1 MKQIHYSSTLFY
13 YDGPQVFDARDAIGG
28 HYVAVAVPAG
38 EGQDR
43 YLLRGVAPEALGLFR
58 SGRMDLRSLL
68 LNSSEEDWYLATFGA
83 NPDESLRLESQGSSQ
98 PKSAWLPNP
107 GFFLHRHPSTD
118 DVVERARRE
127 NTLVVEIRA
136 DSPQAAMEHR
146 VAADTLAGI
155 LSGFQALVRHSHR
168 RATRGL
174 GSGSRPPGS
183 DTMEVLVPAAPGSF
197 RVILA
202 SAHPPKPNLFGD
214 SFLKPALKRIDT
226 VFEHAE
232 DPSGTVAHLREN
244 RGHFAGATLK
254 LLRFLNQ
261 RHTGLRYAWADQ
273 HSDRATR
280 LGVTHSAAARI
291 VEASVSAPEIATET
305 VTLTGRF
312 QKINRRTGVWGLL
325 TEHGPVGGRLRQGG
339 PDLDGLEVGGRYR
352 FVCEERIE
360 TTRVS
365 RKDTPTRTLVSH
377 EPAPD

>member
-1 MKQIHYSSTLFY
+1 MKQIFYTATLFY
-13 YDGPQVFDARDAIGG
+13 HDGPLLFEARDAIGG
-28 HYVAVAVPAG
+28 HYIAAAVEDREG
-38 EGQDR
+38 EAR
-43 YLLRGVAPEALGLFR
+43 YLLRGVAPGEI
-58 SGRMDLRSLL
+58 GRLRTGRIDLKSLL
-68 LNSSEEDWYLATFGA
+68 LEAPEDDWYLATFGDDLEA
-83 NPDESLRLESQGSSQ
+83 PLRLERHTS
-98 PKSAWLPNP
+98 PLVETDYLPER
-107 GFFLHRHPSTD
+107 GLLLHDHPPD
-118 DVVERARRE
+118 DEIVETARKE

-136 DSPQAAMEHR
+136 NSPRAAIEHR

-155 LSGFQALVRHSHR
+155 LSGFQAIVRHSCR

-183 DTMEVLVPAAPGSF
+183 DTMEVIVPAAPGSF
-197 RVILA
+197 RVVLA
-202 SAHPPKPNLFGD
+202 SAHPPDLFGG
-214 SFLKPALKRIDT
+214 SFLRPALKRIDT
-226 VFEHAE
+226 VFEQAE

-261 RHTGLRYAWADQ
+261 RHTDLRYAWADQ
-273 HSDRATR
+273 LSDGATR

-305 VTLTGRF
+305 VALTGKF
-312 QKINRRTGVWGLL
+312 QKFNRRSGVWGLL
-325 TEHGPVGGRLRQGG
+325 TEDGPVGGRLREGG
-339 PDLDGLEVGGRYR
+339 PNLDGLEVGGRYR